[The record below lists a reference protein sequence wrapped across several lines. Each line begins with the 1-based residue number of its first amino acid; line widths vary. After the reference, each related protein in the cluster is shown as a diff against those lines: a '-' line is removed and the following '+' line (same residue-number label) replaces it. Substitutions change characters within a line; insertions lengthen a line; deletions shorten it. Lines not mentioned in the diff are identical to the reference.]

1 MITTDE
7 PGVYVEGSH
16 GIRIENE
23 LICEKGEHNEYG
35 QFLKFENLTF
45 CPLDIDAIDPKYMD
59 VGDVRKFNAYQ
70 KLVYETLAPHLCE
83 NGRSKLAYMT
93 RPIEY

>member
-1 MITTDE
+1 MKILVDIFRKCRALALCGMVT
-7 PGVYVEGSH
+7 
-16 GIRIENE
+16 
-23 LICEKGEHNEYG
+23 ICEKGEHNEYG

-59 VGDVRKFNAYQ
+59 VSDVRKFNAYQ